1 VLIFLLL
8 NGTLGSTEVECNR
21 NTMLSSINSSFA
33 SIKTASDKGGNSPFY
48 RRPLPPNPCQ
58 GHCADDQDLN
68 SWLLPSHPPPNI
80 HNLIMHDLYNSI
92 FATYCK
98 SGYACGYIMRRQSI
112 IQYGVLVA
120 SRLRP
125 VILSRHLNFSLFGLP
140 LVIAAY
146 LR

>member
-1 VLIFLLL
+1 
-8 NGTLGSTEVECNR
+8 
-21 NTMLSSINSSFA
+21 
-33 SIKTASDKGGNSPFY
+33 
-48 RRPLPPNPCQ
+48 
-58 GHCADDQDLN
+58 
-68 SWLLPSHPPPNI
+68 
-80 HNLIMHDLYNSI
+80 MHDLYNSI